1 MRAIL
6 VPLLIAASFSC
17 TEEKQQASTVDAKL
31 PIVVYYTLPG

>member
-1 MRAIL
+1 MRTL

-17 TEEKQQASTVDAKL
+17 KGEQAQSGAVDAKL